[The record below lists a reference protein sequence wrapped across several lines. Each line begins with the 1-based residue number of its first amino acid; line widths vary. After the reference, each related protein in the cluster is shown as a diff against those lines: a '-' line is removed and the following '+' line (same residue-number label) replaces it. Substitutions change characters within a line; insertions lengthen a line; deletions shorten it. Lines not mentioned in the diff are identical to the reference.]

1 MFRKSKLMILFKHV
15 KSLPYSILHEWG
27 ESLEN
32 KVFHLPGLPHLS
44 NSTASF
50 SLPHPILPHPRVLRI
65 DYLLCPPDKS
75 SVSHHLQ
82 VLLQVTTLCCHPSN
96 HWSQLAFPEL
106 LGYLPCA
113 HLSQDRGPSLF
124 SFSPLLDQA
133 ALKGRRSAFPLPST
147 KQEPIHYW
155 AEDSVEVTDLWN
167 WLLRALI
174 SNVAAASSLVT
185 VIRGTQICYMYTI
198 ASSSYKRETR
208 EKHRLLKF
216 KDHSNAYLGQ
226 KVTSLLCPNSHTQI
240 MTTVSSL
247 VFGCGSSPTPP
258 FPFGP
263 NNLDN
268 ALYQRE
274 ITTRDPEDLA
284 SW

>member
-1 MFRKSKLMILFKHV
+1 M
-15 KSLPYSILHEWG
+15 
-27 ESLEN
+27 
-32 KVFHLPGLPHLS
+32 
-44 NSTASF
+44 
-50 SLPHPILPHPRVLRI
+50 
-65 DYLLCPPDKS
+65 
-75 SVSHHLQ
+75 
-82 VLLQVTTLCCHPSN
+82 
-96 HWSQLAFPEL
+96 
-106 LGYLPCA
+106 
-113 HLSQDRGPSLF
+113 
-124 SFSPLLDQA
+124 
-133 ALKGRRSAFPLPST
+133 
-147 KQEPIHYW
+147 
-155 AEDSVEVTDLWN
+155 EVTDLWN

-185 VIRGTQICYMYTI
+185 VIRGTQICYTYTI

-226 KVTSLLCPNSHTQI
+226 KATSLLSPNSHTQI
-240 MTTVSSL
+240 MTTVSLL

-284 SW
+284 S